1 MPDNKPQEKPKGL
14 TAYAPFEIG
23 GHAYKPG
30 DLFQPPTGWTRD
42 AAHDETR
49 AIGAKHGAGRTYL
62 TDTGKRVTLP
72 VKE

>member
-1 MPDNKPQEKPKGL
+1 MPDKPQEKTKGL
-14 TAYAPFEIG
+14 TVYAIFEID

-30 DLFQPPTGWTRD
+30 DLFTVPAGWVRD

-49 AIGAKHGAGRTYL
+49 AIGSKHGAGMTYI
-62 TDTGKRVTLP
+62 TDTGKRITLP